1 MSENE
6 EEKEEDEEALLKTKP
21 KRRKWVKYDP
31 KAPAKRLRAKG
42 WFYLGRY
49 CLKRF
54 VSPLS
59 SLFYFLSFC
68 SVLSLILV
76 SPAVPRKRKKEVPQ
90 TDQSYEP
97 RNLRKSTIDLGQL
110 TLERERLRTEE
121 LKMKRKYSRKSS
133 KKTPV
138 LTQEQLLEEAK
149 KTEVENLASLEAYAR
164 MEAQKK
170 TYKIKD
176 HTISGPAIRYHSV
189 TMPAVERDG
198 GLATEK
204 YSRNFLIFTDTTTI
218 PTSIFPTEKPTKP
231 KSLYCKVTGL
241 PAKYIDPLTKFPY
254 STAQAFKVIR
264 DRYVKEKEEKCE
276 ERLQQLSDWLEEKKR
291 LKIKQ
296 TR

>member
-1 MSENE
+1 
-6 EEKEEDEEALLKTKP
+6 
-21 KRRKWVKYDP
+21 
-31 KAPAKRLRAKG
+31 
-42 WFYLGRY
+42 
-49 CLKRF
+49 
-54 VSPLS
+54 
-59 SLFYFLSFC
+59 
-68 SVLSLILV
+68 
-76 SPAVPRKRKKEVPQ
+76 
-90 TDQSYEP
+90 
-97 RNLRKSTIDLGQL
+97 
-110 TLERERLRTEE
+110 
-121 LKMKRKYSRKSS
+121 MKRKYSRKSS
-133 KKTPV
+133 KKVPV

-189 TMPAVERDG
+189 TMPTFERDG
-198 GLATEK
+198 GLTTEK
-204 YSRNFLIFTDTTTI
+204 YSRNFLVFTDTSTI
-218 PTSIFPTEKPTKP
+218 PTSIFPTEKPSKP